1 MCLFTE
7 YACDLILITYKKRK
21 KEKNERVYMWLS
33 VLHFVDGGL
42 VNKVL
47 GLTLGWVGWKI
58 HNFVCFAVISL
69 AARWSISRLK

>member
-7 YACDLILITYKKRK
+7 DVCDLILITYKK
-21 KEKNERVYMWLS
+21 KEREYMWLS
-33 VLHFVDGGL
+33 VLHFIDGGL
-42 VNKVL
+42 ANKVL
-47 GLTLGWVGWKI
+47 GLTLRWVGWKI